1 MPLMRH
7 LATPQQIDDAVDH
20 LVEAFFPALQSLI
33 SQTSECENQITF
45 PPITEQ
51 QMAAEIRRAPPN
63 KAPGADGIPNMV
75 WRLLAGESATTLAV
89 SGLDHS
95 DAKKGLAARLLLAE
109 GVQASRIARHAQ
121 EDP

>member
-1 MPLMRH
+1 
-7 LATPQQIDDAVDH
+7 
-20 LVEAFFPALQSLI
+20 
-33 SQTSECENQITF
+33 
-45 PPITEQ
+45 
-51 QMAAEIRRAPPN
+51 MAAEIRRAPPN

>member
-1 MPLMRH
+1 
-7 LATPQQIDDAVDH
+7 
-20 LVEAFFPALQSLI
+20 
-33 SQTSECENQITF
+33 
-45 PPITEQ
+45 
-51 QMAAEIRRAPPN
+51 MAAAIRRVPSN
-63 KAPGADGIPNMV
+63 KAPGADGIPNMG